1 MNGIYHGIIMSD
13 WGACN
18 DRSLSIKAGLDL
30 EMPGSHGA
38 YNQHSL
44 PLLNDSDGIIMT
56 TILLAKCAVLLSIR
70 SFYLLKKIPKNLLL
84 KYITNS
90 IFMSSNPSIVP
101 FNPSASNRIAACLIP
116 IQAVARPTLTL
127 R

>member
-38 YNQHSL
+38 YN
-44 PLLNDSDGIIMT
+44 SDGIIMT
-56 TILLAKCAVLLSIR
+56 TMLLSKCAVLLRIR
-70 SFYLLKKIPKNLLL
+70 SFYVLKKIPE
-84 KYITNS
+84 TC
-90 IFMSSNPSIVP
+90 F
-101 FNPSASNRIAACLIP
+101 
-116 IQAVARPTLTL
+116 
-127 R
+127 